1 MIVQIED
8 LLKRKASKKNI
19 ELSFEKDI
27 ITYEGDKIVFKS
39 PIKAEGYISSNE
51 KIITVHTKIDTTL
64 ELVCARCLE
73 KFIYPISLEAEERFT
88 TEDEVDDEEVIYIEG
103 DTLDITKIVEDNII
117 MALPIKKLC
126 SESCKGLCQQ
136 CGANLNVKPCN
147 CGDNN
152 IDLRLASL
160 KDFFVND

>member
-1 MIVQIED
+1 MIIQIED

-39 PIKAEGYISSNE
+39 PVKVEGYVSSND
-51 KIITVHTKIDTTL
+51 KIIIVHTKINTTL
-64 ELVCARCLE
+64 ELVCSRCL
-73 KFIYPISLEAEERFT
+73 KSFVYPISLEGEEKFS
-88 TEDEVDDEEVIYIEG
+88 TEDEVNDEEVINIEG

-136 CGANLNVKPCN
+136 CGANLNVNPCN